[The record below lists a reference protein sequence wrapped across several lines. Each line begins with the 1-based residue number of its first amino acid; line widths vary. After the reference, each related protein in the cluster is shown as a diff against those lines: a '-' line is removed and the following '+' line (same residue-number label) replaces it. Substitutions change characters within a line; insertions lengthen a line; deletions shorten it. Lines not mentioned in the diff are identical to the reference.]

1 MPTLT
6 SVRHMFVLSSESN
19 TYNVW
24 FYRPIAKIL
33 RCVFVT
39 INRSL
44 SSVTFQRMALCS
56 NRLRTVQTKVYRV
69 LKFGTGASFLV
80 RVQNSFIGC
89 IRALSVNVHGY
100 KHMPH
105 IRKFVLRQHFV
116 QVQKLRFA
124 YHGTNLKALQEAEM
138 EELKGKL
145 GDVYCKIMFN
155 SVIEF
160 SNFKGSWKKRRV
172 VADRQEKLRVSKIND
187 KDPLANIP
195 VTLKYLR
202 DMPEI
207 HKTNESPVEAQEEG
221 EFVCLPYSIKTELDT
236 VISSKDQHNENK
248 EDTGLSD
255 QSSEL
260 SRSSWNQLPETV
272 MCNSSVSNWMSDYEC
287 YDESEDGYENHRPW
301 ELNYGTPDA
310 SVPISDVPCGG
321 CGALLHCQ
329 VIFVISHHLDTV
341 LILMLILFL
350 ADGAV

>member
-1 MPTLT
+1 M
-6 SVRHMFVLSSESN
+6 LSFESN

-24 FYRPIAKIL
+24 SYRLIAKVL
-33 RCVFVT
+33 RCVCVT
-39 INRSL
+39 SNRSV
-44 SSVTFQRMALCS
+44 SSVTFQTMAVCLNS
-56 NRLRTVQTKVYRV
+56 LRILQARVYCV
-69 LKFGTGASFLV
+69 LKFGKSASFLA

-89 IRALSVNVHGY
+89 TRALSLNVHGY
-100 KHMPH
+100 KHVPH

-116 QVQKLRFA
+116 QVQKLRCVC
-124 YHGTNLKALQEAEM
+124 HDTNLKALQEAEM
-138 EELKGKL
+138 EELKGKFD
-145 GDVYCKIMFN
+145 DVFHKIMFN

-160 SNFKGSWKKRRV
+160 SNFKGSWEKRKV
-172 VADRQEKLRVSKIND
+172 VEDRQEKLRVSKIND

-207 HKTNESPVEAQEEG
+207 HKTNESPVEAQVEG

-236 VISSKDQHNENK
+236 VISSKDQHHENK

-260 SRSSWNQLPETV
+260 SRSHWNQLPV
-272 MCNSSVSNWMSDYEC
+272 KMMCDSSVSNWMSDYEC
-287 YDESEDGYENHRPW
+287 YDESEDGLGNHRSW
-301 ELNYGTPDA
+301 ELNYGTSDA

-321 CGALLHCQ
+321 CGAALHCQ
-329 VIFVISHHLDTV
+329 VISVITYNLDTMF
-341 LILMLILFL
+341 ILKLNLFL